1 MAGARGHCA
10 DVRVVRVRSAAMT
23 PLFTLCKRCGRL
35 TVPSEVGDRECIAC
49 FLDAVF
55 TLSGIRPPVKE
66 EVNGNTNSRVS

>member
-1 MAGARGHCA
+1 
-10 DVRVVRVRSAAMT
+10 MT